1 MNVRDTHEAVAH
13 FGRAISE
20 SPDVRFVAVG
30 GPTAAGKSTLS
41 RRFIEEADRLG
52 IQAFVLEGD
61 RFLVPQKLRPFPAT
75 FPEDVYEL
83 DRLRLA
89 VTAIAGRQTFEAP
102 FYERD
107 GRHTGRLAVN
117 AYEADAEE
125 MLALCRARACSAK
138 NKLVVQDS
146 GEVIEVIDP
155 GEGLWILDSEL
166 SLLYDDFRGFYDLS
180 FGIRASREVRKT
192 HFLSAVQSGERYPY
206 LTESEAR
213 AKIEG
218 FWKTDDALIEPTVRY
233 ADVQIELTV

>member
-1 MNVRDTHEAVAH
+1 
-13 FGRAISE
+13 
-20 SPDVRFVAVG
+20 
-30 GPTAAGKSTLS
+30 
-41 RRFIEEADRLG
+41 
-52 IQAFVLEGD
+52 
-61 RFLVPQKLRPFPAT
+61 
-75 FPEDVYEL
+75 
-83 DRLRLA
+83 
-89 VTAIAGRQTFEAP
+89 
-102 FYERD
+102 
-107 GRHTGRLAVN
+107 VN